1 MCPSAVVAGDDDDG
15 AVLLDSDAGRCCGRE
30 GEGRRV
36 PALLRGRPPPRLLPE
51 QDGGGELHRPAR
63 SFLPAVRPCTVL
75 LFDVLASFSV
85 NKKV

>member
-1 MCPSAVVAGDDDDG
+1 MAGNDDG
-15 AVLLDSDAGRCCGRE
+15 VILLDLDAGRCCGRA
-30 GEGRRV
+30 GEEPRI
-36 PALLRGRPPPRLLPE
+36 PALLRGRPPHRLLPA